1 MAHELAGELDV
12 TPWEALLGAVRRA
25 AWKVAWLEQ
34 KIAEATDDEEL
45 VGQGRLAPFV
55 RMQERQEQHL
65 ARVAKMAIDGGVAE
79 RYVAQV
85 EQDGRAIGG
94 VLLRTLERLGLEEA
108 LGERARG
115 ILRQELLALDA
126 GGVVEGEWEEEGK

>member
-1 MAHELAGELDV
+1 MAHEIAGELDV

-25 AWKVAWLEQ
+25 AWKVAWLESRL
-34 KIAEATDDEEL
+34 AEAESDEEL
-45 VGQGRLAPFV
+45 MRGGRLYDFV

-85 EQDGRAIGG
+85 EADGRALVT
-94 VLLRTLERLGLEEA
+94 VLLRTLERLGVLTEE
-108 LGERARG
+108 LDGRARG

-126 GGVVEGEWEEEGK
+126 GGVIDGEVKE